1 MQLKLIRGSNGAIRL
16 CWRLLRGPRAFRK
29 PLLYEWIA
37 GANRQAA
44 EGTVA
49 VTFDDGPHPSS
60 TPFIL
65 DILAT
70 AQAPAT
76 FFITGKNAEM
86 YPDLVGR
93 IVTEGH
99 SLGSHGEVHFDARE
113 RPWVATRG
121 NYEAATHSL
130 EVISGRSI
138 ALYRPPHGG
147 LTLRFALFLRRQR
160 TSVWFWTID
169 PEDWRADVGSGQIIQ
184 AVSGV
189 GNGDVILLHDWI
201 EEPESVGALD
211 RASTIAALPA
221 ILETIRSR
229 GLCPVALS
237 SRWAS

>member
-1 MQLKLIRGSNGAIRL
+1 MLVRRLSKGIRS
-16 CWRLLRGPRAFRK
+16 CWRLLRGPRAFWR
-29 PLLYEWIA
+29 PLLYQWIA

-65 DILAT
+65 DILAA

-76 FFITGKNAEM
+76 FFITGHNAER

-99 SLGSHGEVHFDARE
+99 SLGSHGAVHFDARE
-113 RPWVATRG
+113 LPWAATRG
-121 NYEAATHSL
+121 NYEAGTHSL
-130 EVISGRSI
+130 EVITGRSI

-147 LTLRFALFLRRQR
+147 LTLRFALFLRRQQ

-169 PEDWRADVGSGQIIQ
+169 PEDWRPDADRDQIIQ

-189 GNGDVILLHDWI
+189 KNGDVVLLHDWI

-211 RASTIAALPA
+211 RAATITALPA
-221 ILETIRSR
+221 ILETIQSR